1 MADEN
6 ESEVRLKLLA
16 LQRMTTEE
24 LKEKW
29 KALYGTTPP
38 AYGDVFMRKR
48 LAFRIQELVYGGLDD
63 ITKAKVEAVA
73 DGSIRRKSH
82 RLKIGAVIT
91 REWRGNRY
99 DVRVIADGFEWNGGV
114 YGSLSAVARAI
125 TGVNRNGYI
134 FFNLPKDT
142 ETRK

>member
-48 LAFRIQELVYGGLDD
+48 LAFRIQKLIYG
-63 ITKAKVEAVA
+63 I
-73 DGSIRRKSH
+73 
-82 RLKIGAVIT
+82 
-91 REWRGNRY
+91 
-99 DVRVIADGFEWNGGV
+99 

-125 TGVNRNGYI
+125 TGINRNGPV
-134 FFNLPKDT
+134 FFNIPSDK
-142 ETRK
+142 EGAK

>member
-48 LAFRIQELVYGGLDD
+48 LAFRIQELIYGGLDAGTKEKLD
-63 ITKAKVEAVA
+63 EVKDGNITRKVT
-73 DGSIRRKSH
+73 GFR
-82 RLKIGAVIT
+82 IGTVIT
-91 REWRGNRY
+91 REWHGQCY
-99 DVRVIADGFEWNGGV
+99 EVRVINGGYEWNGGV

-125 TGVNRNGYI
+125 TGINRNGHV
-134 FFNLPKDT
+134 FFNIPSDK
-142 ETRK
+142 EGAK